1 MLLYKRV
8 NLEEYNMAIPKR
20 KNNID
25 VYGDK
30 LTQLGQDVQNN
41 RQRLL
46 DNITKSDSFLPD
58 SILHDDL
65 DKGMLEYVKKNF
77 IVVSDG
83 ERIPVIDKILTIQR
97 WAEFSNNWSFSDS
110 DGNVKLPFIA
120 VIRKPD
126 VQPGTN
132 PSVQRTIPDRKTF
145 HYQTIQTW
153 DGNKKG
159 ADVYKIPQP
168 VAVDITYEIILVC
181 NKFQDTNLFNKIVM
195 QKFSSRQSYT
205 IIKGHYIPIILSSN
219 DDSTPMETL
228 DGRRFYI
235 QNYKFIVL
243 GLLVDKEEF
252 EVKPAMSRFL
262 LMTEFIEDKGL
273 GKITENKNISVK
285 SVQFIADGNTTT
297 FSVGESITAL
307 INVGINGLI
316 QEKDIDYY
324 HIANTSKIVFDEPP
338 SQNSVITINYYK
350 NKSTSVFI
358 DNYGKVVNL
367 KYEYFEYDGSS
378 LSFTTTTP
386 VTYIISVD
394 INGLVE
400 EINIGYVVSG
410 TSEITFNYTPVVGSR
425 IGVVYFS

>member
-1 MLLYKRV
+1 
-8 NLEEYNMAIPKR
+8 MAIPKR
-20 KNNID
+20 KNNIN
-25 VYGDK
+25 VYNNEPT
-30 LTQLGQDVQNN
+30 LLGQDVQNN

-46 DNITKSDSFLPD
+46 DNITKSDSYLPD

-77 IVVSDG
+77 VVVSDG
-83 ERIPVIDKILTIQR
+83 EKIPVIDRILTIQR
-97 WAEFSNNWSFSDS
+97 WSEFSNNWSFSDS
-110 DGNVKLPFIA
+110 DGNIKLPFIA

-132 PSVQRTIPDRKTF
+132 PSVQRTIPDRKSF
-145 HYQTIQTW
+145 YYQTIQTW

-159 ADVYKIPQP
+159 ADIYKIPQP
-168 VAVDITYEIILVC
+168 VAVDITYEIVLVC

-205 IIKGHYIPIILSSN
+205 MVKGHYIPIILSSN

-235 QNYKFIVL
+235 QNYKFIML

-273 GKITENKNISVK
+273 GKKTENKNISVK
-285 SVQFIADGNTTT
+285 TVQFIADGTTT
-297 FSVGESITAL
+297 VYSVGESISTL
-307 INVGINGLI
+307 LNVGINGMI

-324 HIANTSKIVFDEPP
+324 HISNTSKVSFEEAP
-338 SQNSVITINYYK
+338 QEGSVITINYYK
-350 NKSTSVFI
+350 NNTTSIFI

-367 KYEYFEYDGSS
+367 KYEYYGYDGSS
-378 LSFTTTTP
+378 LSFTTTSP
-386 VTYIISVD
+386 ITYIVSVD

-400 EINIGYVVSG
+400 ELNIGYIISG
-410 TSEITFNYTPVVGSR
+410 TSEITFSNSPVIGSR
-425 IGVVYFS
+425 IGIVYFS